1 MLQDKKY
8 KQNNKRNGLSG
19 GVRYGPPPKKGP
31 NPQGLELNH
40 AKKLLRK
47 SFKKNKILF
56 LAGIFDGEGSFGIW
70 GKGDR

>member
-1 MLQDKKY
+1 MLQDKKFNQRT
-8 KQNNKRNGLSG
+8 KGKGLSG

-47 SFKKNKILF
+47 SFKNK
-56 LAGIFDGEGSFGIW
+56 
-70 GKGDR
+70 

>member
-47 SFKKNKILF
+47 SLKKK
-56 LAGIFDGEGSFGIW
+56 
-70 GKGDR
+70 